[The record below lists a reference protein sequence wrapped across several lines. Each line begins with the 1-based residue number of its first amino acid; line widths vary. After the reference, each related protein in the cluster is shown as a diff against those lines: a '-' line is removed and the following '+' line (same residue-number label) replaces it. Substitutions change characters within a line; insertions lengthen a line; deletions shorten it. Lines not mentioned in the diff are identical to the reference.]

1 MDKSLS
7 IEEFNQ
13 LIIYRHVN
21 PDLDAFGSQLGL
33 YWTLKETFPQKNI
46 VLAGDMNSDLL
57 DLYPTFDVGNIQKG
71 LTLGIVLDTANR
83 ERIDGDISICDK
95 ILKIDHH
102 IVVDSYGDVN
112 IEKEEASSCSEIV
125 TLLLKEERVRLPLE
139 AANALYLGIIGDSN
153 RFLYSSTSSSTF
165 VAAAYLLD
173 AGIHIEKLYQKL
185 YMKNHIDLEV
195 TKFIYN
201 HYQYDDQVAWYYL
214 SSEDLNQ
221 LHISRDQ
228 GSQYVNTLANYE
240 EFKIWMAITQNDKD
254 HNYRVSIR
262 SRDVSINEIANEFRG
277 GGHAFASGATLES
290 LDELKKL
297 VGKLKEKINE

>member
-46 VLAGDMNSDLL
+46 VLAGDMKSDLL

-71 LTLGIVLDTANR
+71 LTLGIVWDTANR

-139 AANALYLGIIGDSN
+139 AANALYVGIIGDSN

-262 SRDVSINEIANEFRG
+262 SRDVAINEIANEFRG